1 MRSWVVRGQEQ
12 KGAALVL
19 ALLFMMLGGLV
30 VGGLLSFVDAS
41 IISHGR
47 ALDRIESKYTADAGI
62 EWFASD
68 LLTDASL
75 DRYDGDDVDIDLWP
89 GGTLNQVTPQVRIDV
104 INVINPG
111 TTKEYTLTSNA
122 GNASITAT
130 LLQRDSA
137 GTIEIE
143 VSTWTI
149 SYE

>member
-1 MRSWVVRGQEQ
+1 MRGQEQ
-12 KGAALVL
+12 KGAVLVL
-19 ALLFMMLGGLV
+19 ALLFMMLGGLL
-30 VGGLLSFVDAS
+30 VGGLLSFVDVS

-62 EWFASD
+62 EWFTSD

-75 DRYDGDDVDIDLWP
+75 DRYDGDDVGIDLWP
-89 GGTLNQVTPQVRIDV
+89 GGTLNQVTPQVQIEA

-111 TTKEYTLTSNA
+111 VTKEYTLTSNA
-122 GNASITAT
+122 GNATIIAT

-149 SYE
+149 SYG